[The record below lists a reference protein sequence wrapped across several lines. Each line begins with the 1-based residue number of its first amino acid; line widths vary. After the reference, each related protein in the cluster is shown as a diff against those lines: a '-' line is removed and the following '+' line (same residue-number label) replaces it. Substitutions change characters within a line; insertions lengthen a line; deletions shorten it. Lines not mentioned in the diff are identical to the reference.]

1 MGRDD
6 ALRAL
11 RWNPLDVRA
20 QERMPT
26 TTLDLD
32 LARARASLIPGYWQP
47 SFGLDAALVRLDMPE
62 LAIAALRQ

>member
-1 MGRDD
+1 
-6 ALRAL
+6 
-11 RWNPLDVRA
+11 
-20 QERMPT
+20 MPT